1 MEDFIMGF
9 FSGAWGLK
17 LIFLFIFAK
26 LFIDIIGSIAFLI
39 YFNEKFRPRPS
50 INDSNELTSDHKNY
64 IVGN

>member
-9 FSGAWGLK
+9 YSGAVLPK

-39 YFNEKFRPRPS
+39 FFNEKFRPRPG

-64 IVGN
+64 IVSN

>member
-39 YFNEKFRPRPS
+39 YCNDKFRQPPI
-50 INDSNELTSDHKNY
+50 INDSNEITSGHKNF
-64 IVGN
+64 IVSN

>member
-1 MEDFIMGF
+1 MEDFIMEF
-9 FSGAWGLK
+9 YSGSVLPK

-39 YFNEKFRPRPS
+39 YCNEKWGQAPS
-50 INDSNELTSDHKNY
+50 INGSNEITSNHKNF

>member
-39 YFNEKFRPRPS
+39 YCNEKWRQAPS
-50 INDSNELTSDHKNY
+50 INDSNELTSDHKNF
-64 IVGN
+64 IVHN

>member
-39 YFNEKFRPRPS
+39 YFNEKFRQPPS
-50 INDSNELTSDHKNY
+50 INDNNEITSSHKNF
-64 IVGN
+64 IVSN

>member
-9 FSGAWGLK
+9 YSGAVLPK

>member
-17 LIFLFIFAK
+17 LILLFIFAK

-39 YFNEKFRPRPS
+39 YCNEKFQQPQMK
-50 INDSNELTSDHKNY
+50 D
-64 IVGN
+64 

>member
-9 FSGAWGLK
+9 YSGAVLPK

-39 YFNEKFRPRPS
+39 YCNEKWRQAPS
-50 INDSNELTSDHKNY
+50 INDSNEITSDHKNF

>member
-17 LIFLFIFAK
+17 LILLFIFAK

-39 YFNEKFRPRPS
+39 YCNEKWGQIGRASCR
-50 INDSNELTSDHKNY
+50 ER
-64 IVGN
+64 V

>member
-17 LIFLFIFAK
+17 LILLFIFAK
-26 LFIDIIGSIAFLI
+26 LFIDIIGSIAFFI
-39 YFNEKFRPRPS
+39 NFNEKFRPPPG
-50 INDSNELTSDHKNY
+50 INDSNELSSDHKNF

>member
-9 FSGAWGLK
+9 YSGAVLPK

-39 YFNEKFRPRPS
+39 YCNEKWRQAPS
-50 INDSNELTSDHKNY
+50 INGSNQITSDHKNF

>member
-39 YFNEKFRPRPS
+39 YCNEKWSQAPR
-50 INDSNELTSDHKNY
+50 INGSNEITSDHKNF
-64 IVGN
+64 IVHN

>member
-39 YFNEKFRPRPS
+39 YCNEKFQQSPS
-50 INDSNELTSDHKNY
+50 INNSNKLTSDHKNY

>member
-39 YFNEKFRPRPS
+39 YCNEKFRPRPG
-50 INDSNELTSDHKNY
+50 INARNELTSDHKNF

>member
-39 YFNEKFRPRPS
+39 FFNEKFRPRPG
-50 INDSNELTSDHKNY
+50 INGSNEMPSDHKNY
-64 IVGN
+64 IVSN

>member
-17 LIFLFIFAK
+17 LIFLFIFVK
-26 LFIDIIGSIAFLI
+26 LFIDIIGSIAFFI
-39 YFNEKFRPRPS
+39 YCNEKWGQAPR
-50 INDSNELTSDHKNY
+50 INGSNEIPSDHKNY

>member
-1 MEDFIMGF
+1 MEDFITGL

-17 LIFLFIFAK
+17 LILLFIFAK

>member
-17 LIFLFIFAK
+17 LIFLYIFAK

-39 YFNEKFRPRPS
+39 YFSERYRPRS
-50 INDSNELTSDHKNY
+50 GINDSNELTSDNKNY

>member
-9 FSGAWGLK
+9 YSGAVLPK

-39 YFNEKFRPRPS
+39 YCNEKWRQTPS
-50 INDSNELTSDHKNY
+50 INGSNEITSDHKNF
-64 IVGN
+64 IVSN

>member
-9 FSGAWGLK
+9 YSGAVLPK

-39 YFNEKFRPRPS
+39 FFNEKFRPRPG

>member
-17 LIFLFIFAK
+17 LIFLICIAK
-26 LFIDIIGSIAFLI
+26 ILLDIIGAIAFFI
-39 YFNEKFRPRPS
+39 YCNEKFRPRPG

>member
-17 LIFLFIFAK
+17 LIFIFIFAK

-39 YFNEKFRPRPS
+39 YCNEKWRQTPS
-50 INDSNELTSDHKNY
+50 INGSNEITSDHKNY
-64 IVGN
+64 IVSN

>member
-17 LIFLFIFAK
+17 LILLYIFAK

>member
-9 FSGAWGLK
+9 FSGPWGLK
-17 LIFLFIFAK
+17 LIFIFIFAK

-39 YFNEKFRPRPS
+39 FFNEKFRHRPG
-50 INDSNELTSDHKNY
+50 INDSNEIPSDHKNF

>member
-17 LIFLFIFAK
+17 LILLFIFAK

>member
-9 FSGAWGLK
+9 YSGAVLPK

-39 YFNEKFRPRPS
+39 YCNEKWRQGPS
-50 INDSNELTSDHKNY
+50 INGSNELTSDHKNF
-64 IVGN
+64 IVHN

>member
-39 YFNEKFRPRPS
+39 YCNEKFRPRPG
-50 INDSNELTSDHKNY
+50 INDSNELTSDHKNF